1 MPQINKQ
8 KNRTLLPLLTSA
20 VRRTLGLVAVAGAE
34 AMDFSRKIITRRAHL
49 GGGGMAYM
57 GWLLAIVLLLGSVT
71 LNCGTAF
78 ARHAA
83 ATGEEEEEAPSRH
96 GAKLVVPTVP
106 LDQIKVLGNR
116 PAPFALDA
124 HAAVLISAR
133 SGEMLYAYN
142 EHERMQPASLAKMMT
157 FYITL
162 QGLRDQRLTLDT
174 QVPISEAAWRLSLN
188 DSVSRMFLQ
197 VGQKVDLKDL
207 LYGLMVSSGNDA
219 AVALAEY
226 QAGSGDAF
234 AIEMNDTAQKL
245 GLSETH
251 FTNPDGLP
259 TDDEYTTAWDMAKL
273 GRALITNFPEA
284 LQYTSAKS
292 FTFDKIEQRNFNTL
306 LFYDSRVDGIKTG
319 HVQEA
324 GYHLVASAR
333 TDDLQLVSAVMG
345 TPSMEKRRVET
356 DKLLDWAFRTF
367 TTVSPDWHNAAPSE
381 IRVYKGDI
389 TEVPIAPVGG
399 TPYFTVGQGQE
410 NKVALTAS
418 LDQKPLIAPIKKGT
432 KVGELAVTIGGQ
444 PMSTVALVTQMDVNR
459 GGYIRQA
466 IDAIRLR
473 L

>member
-1 MPQINKQ
+1 MDLSDKII
-8 KNRTLLPLLTSA
+8 
-20 VRRTLGLVAVAGAE
+20 VRKIVPGGFGSIRVAV
-34 AMDFSRKIITRRAHL
+34 T
-49 GGGGMAYM
+49 
-57 GWLLAIVLLLGSVT
+57 LLAIALLFGSV
-71 LNCGTAF
+71 LSNGTAF

-83 ATGEEEEEAPSRH
+83 SAGEEEGGSN
-96 GAKLVVPTVP
+96 AKVTVP
-106 LDQIKVLGNR
+106 AVPLNEIAVFGNR

-124 HAAVLISAR
+124 HAAVLLNAQ
-133 SGEMLYAYN
+133 SGEMLYGYN

-157 FYITL
+157 FYLTL
-162 QGLRDQRLTLDT
+162 KGLKEQRLKLDT

-197 VGQKVDLKDL
+197 VGQKVAVRDM

-219 AVALAEY
+219 ALALAEY

-234 AIEMNDTAQKL
+234 AIEMNQQAQEL

-259 TDDEYTTAWDMAKL
+259 TDDEYTTAWDMAHL
-273 GRALITNFPEA
+273 GRDVITDFPNA
-284 LQYTSAKS
+284 RDYTSVKE

-324 GYHLVASAR
+324 GYHLVASAHNS
-333 TDDLQLVSAVMG
+333 DLQLVSAVMG

-367 TTVSPDWHNAAPSE
+367 VTVSPDWHKAAPSE
-381 IRVYKGDI
+381 IRVYQGDI
-389 TEVPIAPVGG
+389 EEVPIAPVGG
-399 TPYFTVGQGQE
+399 TPYFTVGQGDE
-410 NKVALTAS
+410 NKVMLMAS
-418 LDQKPLIAPIKKGT
+418 LTQKPLIAPIKKGT
-432 KVGELAVTIGGQ
+432 KVGDLAVTIAGK
-444 PMSTVALVTQMDVNR
+444 PVSTVALVTQQDVQE
-459 GGYIRQA
+459 GGMVHRA
-466 IDAIRLR
+466 IDALRLR

>member
-1 MPQINKQ
+1 
-8 KNRTLLPLLTSA
+8 
-20 VRRTLGLVAVAGAE
+20 
-34 AMDFSRKIITRRAHL
+34 MDFSRKIITRKARA
-49 GGGGMAYM
+49 GGGAVANTGC
-57 GWLLAIVLLLGSVT
+57 LIAIVLIGCTLLNG
-71 LNCGTAF
+71 GTAF

-83 ATGEEEEEAPSRH
+83 SAGEEEESPRH
-96 GAKLVVPTVP
+96 GSKVVVPAVP
-106 LDQIKVLGNR
+106 LDQIHVLGNR

-133 SGEMLYAYN
+133 SGELLYAYN

-157 FYITL
+157 FYLTL
-162 QGLRDQRLTLDT
+162 EGLRDKRLTLDT

-219 AVALAEY
+219 ALALAEY

-234 AIEMNDTAQKL
+234 AIEMNKKAQEL

-259 TDDEYTTAWDMAKL
+259 TDDEYSTAWDMAKL
-273 GRALITNFPEA
+273 GRAVITDFPEA

-333 TDDLQLVSAVMG
+333 TEDLQLVSAVMG

-367 TTVSPDWHNAAPSE
+367 TTVSPDWRKVAPSE
-381 IRVYKGDI
+381 IRVYQGDI
-389 TEVPIAPVGG
+389 TEVPIAPAGG
-399 TPYFTVGQGQE
+399 TPYFTVGQGE
-410 NKVALTAS
+410 ESKVALSAS
-418 LDQKPLIAPIKKGT
+418 VDQKPLIAPIKKGT
-432 KVGELAVTIGGQ
+432 KVGDLSVTIGGK
-444 PMSTVALVTQMDVNR
+444 PVSTVALVTQVDVNE
-459 GGYIRQA
+459 GGWFRRA
-466 IDAIRLR
+466 ADAVRLR